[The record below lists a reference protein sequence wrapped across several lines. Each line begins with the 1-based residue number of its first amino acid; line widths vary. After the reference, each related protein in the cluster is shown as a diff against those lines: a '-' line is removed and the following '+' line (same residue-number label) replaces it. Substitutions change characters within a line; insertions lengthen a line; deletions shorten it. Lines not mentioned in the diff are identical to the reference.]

1 MAREI
6 IVRPVLSEKADKLST
21 KSGKYTFVVDKKAN
35 KIEIQKALAK
45 LFPSVTIVDVNTAV
59 MPGKAKSRN
68 TRSGMSKGRISSY
81 KKAVVTLAQGDQL
94 DIYGSEA

>member
-1 MAREI
+1 MAIEI
-6 IVRPVLSEKADKLST
+6 IIKPVLSEKADKLST

-35 KIEIQKALAK
+35 KIEIEKALAK

-59 MPGKAKSRN
+59 MPGKVKVRN
-68 TRSGMSKGRISSY
+68 TRSGMSKGRISPF
-81 KKAVVTLAQGDQL
+81 KKAIVTLAEGDQL